1 MKNPGR
7 RAAEL
12 RRTLLAFALAYLFAL
27 QSLVSAVAFCCPA
40 SDQNTA
46 FEAAL
51 ASAICAHADDGQA
64 SASDKQAP
72 APVHSHHCLLCA
84 AHAGCAPGVAASAQ
98 AFVPARIR
106 SGARSLSPPRPASI
120 RRRAVPA
127 PGRRA
132 RRLSTPETNRELA
145 LPRAAAPWIPVS
157 RVEKLPS

>member
-98 AFVPARIR
+98 AFVPARNSLGRALAIAASTGLNPQAGR
-106 SGARSLSPPRPASI
+106 TSSWSARAPPFNA
-120 RRRAVPA
+120 
-127 PGRRA
+127 
-132 RRLSTPETNRELA
+132 
-145 LPRAAAPWIPVS
+145 
-157 RVEKLPS
+157 

>member
-46 FEAAL
+46 FEATL

-72 APVHSHHCLLCA
+72 APAHPHHCVVCA
-84 AHAGCAPGVAASAQ
+84 GHASCHARGAGMLVSAHLPL
-98 AFVPARIR
+98 PARHSVGR
-106 SGARSLSPPRPASI
+106 ALAVASSTGLNPQAGRTSSWSARAPPFNA
-120 RRRAVPA
+120 
-127 PGRRA
+127 
-132 RRLSTPETNRELA
+132 
-145 LPRAAAPWIPVS
+145 
-157 RVEKLPS
+157 